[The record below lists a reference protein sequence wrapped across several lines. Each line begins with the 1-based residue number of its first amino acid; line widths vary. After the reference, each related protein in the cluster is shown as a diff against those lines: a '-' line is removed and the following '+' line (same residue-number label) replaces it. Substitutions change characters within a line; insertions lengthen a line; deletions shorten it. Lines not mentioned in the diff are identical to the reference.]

1 MSGLGSSPGAR
12 FSKAPD
18 TSRGAKLFLVY
29 LYLKIKNCIRAKL
42 LVWWEPSFIYSWICE
57 YNSSVIVRFE
67 ILLWLYGPEKFPEVS
82 RNGPLDGE
90 IVLCSCARHFTVTVP
105 VSIQVYKWVPANLTL
120 GGVKSLHTETGISS
134 GLMGH
139 YWLVCRLFY
148 IYLTALIETSSFL
161 RQQLQ
166 KTRRQTNDLMT
177 VLRLPIQEKSW
188 LISSGYSWLA
198 RDVIIF

>member
-1 MSGLGSSPGAR
+1 MIQVRVLAR
-12 FSKAPD
+12 
-18 TSRGAKLFLVY
+18 
-29 LYLKIKNCIRAKL
+29 
-42 LVWWEPSFIYSWICE
+42 
-57 YNSSVIVRFE
+57 
-67 ILLWLYGPEKFPEVS
+67 
-82 RNGPLDGE
+82 E

-188 LISSGYSWLA
+188 LISSGYSCNVLTYFKKRCKTLSPCLWLKKGCNFLKKSSA
-198 RDVIIF
+198 QLYKETRLFMSSVFKIVFWWCLPGFCLFALLSGQR